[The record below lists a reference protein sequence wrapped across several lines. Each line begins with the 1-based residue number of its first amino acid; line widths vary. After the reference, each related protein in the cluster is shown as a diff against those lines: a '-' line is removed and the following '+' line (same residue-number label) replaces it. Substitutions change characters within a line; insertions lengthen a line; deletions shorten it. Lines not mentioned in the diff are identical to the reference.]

1 MTANLEINLKLIIG
15 EEEVAQLD
23 YEKHK
28 HYYEE
33 SVEIRN
39 MRAHEE
45 TYAKTLLELAKAGN
59 HVGPKQKFLKEISK
73 NYREAKKNLKDAEK
87 CLRIS
92 HKRMCKTGYKQ
103 RYLRLEIG
111 NLRIKIK
118 SLHQEEQLKLIEK
131 EEKKIQKEVQKEK
144 RKNSDY
150 YSEEILKNVSKM
162 PEEIK
167 RIIREYLPYNVR
179 VALIQ
184 HQSKAIITSFKGIK
198 KNVHNHF
205 MFISFLDRIA
215 TDTEFLHL
223 LTREEAKEQIPFPTL
238 YDEQIPFLTLFD
250 ERKQYQYTYCGYTYN
265 LRILKIL
272 KNKILWAMEMAKVGN
287 PKFAY
292 KIMKMIIVLGERN
305 KFNRI
310 FNMPTKNELTME
322 DLPKE
327 YR

>member
-1 MTANLEINLKLIIG
+1 MIANLEKKLKLIIG
-15 EEEVAQLD
+15 EEEVAELD

-28 HYYEE
+28 RYYEE

-45 TYAKTLLELAKAGN
+45 IYAKTLLELANAGH
-59 HVGPKQKFLKEISK
+59 HVGPISK

-92 HKRMCKTGYKQ
+92 HKRMCQTGYRQ
-103 RYLRLEIG
+103 RYLRLEND
-111 NLRIKIK
+111 NLTIKIK
-118 SLHQEEQLKLIEK
+118 SLHQEEQLKFVEK
-131 EEKKIQKEVQKEK
+131 EEEKIKKEVQKEK
-144 RKNSDY
+144 RKNPHY
-150 YSEEILKNVSKM
+150 YSEEILKNVSKL

-167 RIIREYLPYNVR
+167 RIIHEYLPYNVR

-184 HQSKAIITSFKGIK
+184 HQSKAIITSFKGIEK
-198 KNVHNHF
+198 NVQNVHNHF

-215 TDTEFLHL
+215 TDPEFLHL
-223 LTREEAKEQIPFPTL
+223 LTREEAR
-238 YDEQIPFLTLFD
+238 EQIPFLTLYD
-250 ERKQYQYTYCGYTYN
+250 EKKQYTYCGYTYN
-265 LRILKIL
+265 LKVL

-292 KIMKMIIVLGERN
+292 KIMKMIIILGKPN
-305 KFNRI
+305 KFSRL